1 MVATISFEHDVTSG
15 RHVVE
20 LFAGEAVGDLLLGD
34 IPIASAQL
42 FPKRAQVLDSGC
54 SAFRV
59 DLCRGIMAVQPGS
72 MSIYRDG
79 AVQGY
84 LMLPTEMPSM
94 KLFWKSRNMTIS
106 GSTISADA
114 AISRLYWTS

>member
-20 LFAGEAVGDLLLGD
+20 LFAGEAVGDLLDLLLGD

-59 DLCRGIMAVQPGS
+59 DLCRGIMAGNPAQCR
-72 MSIYRDG
+72 Y
-79 AVQGY
+79 
-84 LMLPTEMPSM
+84 TEMEPC
-94 KLFWKSRNMTIS
+94 KAT
-106 GSTISADA
+106 
-114 AISRLYWTS
+114 